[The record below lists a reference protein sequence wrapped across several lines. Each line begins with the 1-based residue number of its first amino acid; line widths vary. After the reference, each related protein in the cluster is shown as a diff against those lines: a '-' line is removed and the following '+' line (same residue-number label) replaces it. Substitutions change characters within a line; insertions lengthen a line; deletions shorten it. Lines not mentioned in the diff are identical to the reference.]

1 MITRQHRLAVGVC
14 GMLVSA
20 ACSGRSLPNLSPV
33 PVAAATDSSA
43 TWWRGFGLP
52 ALDTLI
58 DAALKNSPD
67 IQLSIARLAE
77 ARATM
82 RGTNANW
89 DPSVS
94 PNASYTRSDQ
104 VIGNFG
110 AISTTVA
117 SVATA
122 ASWELDLFGRLRQ
135 ERAAGVADGITAA
148 YDATDVRRTT
158 VAEIA
163 RVYFDV
169 LSTSH
174 EVAVLEAQRMSRRTA
189 RSLEASRA
197 RVGLNSGSDSLRADG
212 DERNVLV
219 QLTTVRAR
227 RAELLAN
234 LAALTGSSIVWVD
247 SVAALTAR
255 LEVRVQVPENG
266 IPADW
271 LRLRPDVRAAESR
284 VVAAAARV
292 EAAKR
297 ALRPSLSLAGS
308 AGRNRTNES
317 SWVPTWSFGPSLAI
331 NVPTRAGRAQASV
344 RQAQLS
350 QREIEWRQAVR
361 EAASDVEVAFA
372 RVREFEERLKRQR
385 ESVSGYQAM
394 VSLSQSRFTS
404 GLADYRLVLDDQR
417 TLLEAERTHV
427 EFWTAYAKAVV
438 TLMQATGS
446 GGHGAGGDAGDL
458 TEQAAAGTVSR
469 HGAAWGW

>member
-1 MITRQHRLAVGVC
+1 
-14 GMLVSA
+14 
-20 ACSGRSLPNLSPV
+20 
-33 PVAAATDSSA
+33 
-43 TWWRGFGLP
+43 
-52 ALDTLI
+52 
-58 DAALKNSPD
+58 LKNSPD

-94 PNASYTRSDQ
+94 PTASYTRSEQ

-117 SVATA
+117 SVSTT
-122 ASWELDLFGRLRQ
+122 ASWELDLFGRLRK

-148 YDATDVRRTT
+148 YDAADVRRTT

-174 EVAVLEAQRMSRRTA
+174 EVAVLEAQRMARRTA

-197 RVGLNSGSDSLRADG
+197 RVGLNGGSDSLRADG

-227 RAELLAN
+227 RAELIGN
-234 LAALTGSSIVWVD
+234 LAALTGSSIGWVD
-247 SVAALTAR
+247 SVVALTAR
-255 LEVRVQVPENG
+255 LEVRVPVPEDG
-266 IPADW
+266 VPAEW

-292 EAAKR
+292 EAASR

-308 AGRNRTNES
+308 TGRNRTNES

-331 NVPTRAGRAQASV
+331 NLPTRAGRAQVSV
-344 RQAQLS
+344 RRAQLS

-361 EAASDVEVAFA
+361 AAASDVVVALA
-372 RVREFEERLKRQR
+372 RVREYQERLKRQR
-385 ESVSGYQAM
+385 ESVSAYQAV

-404 GLADYRLVLDDQR
+404 GLVDYREVVNDQR
-417 TLLEAERTHV
+417 TLLDAERTHV
-427 EFWTAYAKAVV
+427 EYWTAYAKSVV
-438 TLMQATGS
+438 TLFQATG
-446 GGHGAGGDAGDL
+446 APAMP
-458 TEQAAAGTVSR
+458 
-469 HGAAWGW
+469 